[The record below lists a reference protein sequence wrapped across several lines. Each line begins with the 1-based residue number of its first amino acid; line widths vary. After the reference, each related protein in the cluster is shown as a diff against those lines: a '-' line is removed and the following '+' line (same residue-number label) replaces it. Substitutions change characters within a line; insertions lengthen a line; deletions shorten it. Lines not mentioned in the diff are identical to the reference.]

1 MESPINSPLWKQFDV
16 AIKRNFD
23 SYDSAQRTLSY
34 YECDL
39 NSTSNASIKLGKG
52 MRKKISKRF
61 NTANS
66 DSKSERHWE
75 SVKKKPRLKKK
86 IPPTTIEFRHTN
98 SPQDF
103 CEVQMFDPS
112 DGSVDSME
120 SQNFSDSQS
129 TSSAEQLLPSKPAR
143 DEKCSDKLKELVCLL
158 LKNQHNLEEGI
169 TELDKEISCKID
181 SIAKCIPEVREN
193 SCSEIEF
200 LHYFPLNS
208 VKDFDA
214 VNELLCDEEKS
225 NSLGEIL
232 CSASGPTVRK
242 CVNAMMKLLFKD
254 SLCIDVGLTSQ
265 NRKRGFQNTNLMK
278 CLYSA
283 ISKREPDLTL
293 KELHFCVSDWFRR
306 YKDRLYGKIRP
317 SQFKNRETENIFINI
332 IKEFQERLHE
342 TNNQV
347 NEESNLKNT
356 VKQNF
361 LQGEKSEECAE
372 DPDAPIDFSSP
383 KSSFNGDR
391 ISSTHQ
397 GSSQTHSSISLDKE
411 KPETCSKV
419 ESSICFHHISFIKEK
434 SKVQK
439 LEKRVCQLMEFVN
452 VLKEENLSQKKEIS
466 RLKDEVKF
474 VETLKHESQ
483 HFEENL
489 VLQYCKEYIF
499 NHSSDSHNISNECL
513 VKEEIE

>member
-1 MESPINSPLWKQFDV
+1 
-16 AIKRNFD
+16 

-34 YECDL
+34 YEFDL
-39 NSTSNASIKLGKG
+39 DSASISIKLGKE

-61 NTANS
+61 DIANS
-66 DSKSERHWE
+66 DSQNERQWE

-86 IPPTTIEFRHTN
+86 IPPTPIELRDTN
-98 SPQDF
+98 FVQDF

-112 DGSVDSME
+112 DGSVDFME
-120 SQNFSDSQS
+120 SQKFSDSQS
-129 TSSAEQLLPSKPAR
+129 TSSTEQLPSLKPAG
-143 DEKCSDKLKELVCLL
+143 DEKCSHKLKELVCLL

-169 TELDKEISCKID
+169 TELDKEINSKID
-181 SIAKCIPEVREN
+181 SIAKCIPKVREN

-208 VKDFDA
+208 IKDFDA
-214 VNELLCDEEKS
+214 VNELLCDEEKA
-225 NSLGEIL
+225 NSLGELL

-242 CVNAMMKLLFKD
+242 CVNGMMKLLFKD
-254 SLCIDVGLTSQ
+254 SLCIEVGLTSQ

-317 SQFKNRETENIFINI
+317 SQFKNRETENIFINL
-332 IKEFQERLHE
+332 IKGYEVRLHE
-342 TNNQV
+342 TDNKV
-347 NEESNLKNT
+347 NEESNSKNT
-356 VKQNF
+356 MKQKF
-361 LQGEKSEECAE
+361 LQGEKSEEY
-372 DPDAPIDFSSP
+372 FSSP
-383 KSSFNGDR
+383 KSSFNGDQ
-391 ISSTHQ
+391 ISRTHQ
-397 GSSQTHSSISLDKE
+397 GSSQIHSSISLDKE
-411 KPETCSKV
+411 KPETCSSSSSSKKTKV
-419 ESSICFHHISFIKEK
+419 R
-434 SKVQK
+434 K
-439 LEKRVCQLMEFVN
+439 LEKKVSQLTEFVN

-474 VETLKHESQ
+474 VENLKHESSD
-483 HFEENL
+483 FEENL
-489 VLQYCKEYIF
+489 VLQCCKEYLL

-513 VKEEIE
+513 VKEEIV